1 MSASFN
7 HLLHWVPDVAKAVYE
22 YNEAGLPAYSVSEP
36 AWFSTGARPGYI
48 EVISIQDRASVFVAT
63 PFETDEPMTD
73 TARATVQLGGG
84 ALNFGVSVEDATA
97 VAARWRSMGFQVRE
111 FTVAPEGAPVS
122 WRLATIVD
130 GAPWAP
136 FAVAYDPPRDK
147 LFDVMA
153 EQGTPLAP
161 LWPYSMV
168 IESPTPYSDAD
179 RLGRLLELPVE
190 GVIDQPRIGL
200 PGCEVHFRE
209 GTAERITSVALDGNA
224 GETVPSATVAG
235 LEYRPAF
242 AEQE

>member
-1 MSASFN
+1 MNASFN

-48 EVISIQDRASVFVAT
+48 EVISIQNRASVFVAT

-73 TARATVQLGGG
+73 AARATVQLGGG
-84 ALNFGVSVEDATA
+84 ALNFGVSVEDTTPVAT
-97 VAARWRSMGFQVRE
+97 R
-111 FTVAPEGAPVS
+111 
-122 WRLATIVD
+122 
-130 GAPWAP
+130 WAP

-168 IESPTPYSDAD
+168 IQSPTPYSDAD
-179 RLGRLLELPVE
+179 WLGRLLELPVE

-235 LEYRPAF
+235 LQYRPAF
-242 AEQE
+242 AEQA